1 MRFEQTTFGD
11 RLYRV
16 VLFVGAALGFFHLA
30 TPARAQAAVSPAV
43 IARVDAAATA
53 EFAKDKLGSVTVG
66 LVSGSKLTWTKSYG
80 FADMERKIPASAD
93 TIYRIGS
100 ITKQFTA
107 LMLLQLVQA
116 GKVQLSDPVAKYFPE
131 VNQIPRRFPDAPPIT
146 LVQLATHTAG
156 LAREPGD
163 LATYLKGPLPR
174 RDD

>member
-1 MRFEQTTFGD
+1 
-11 RLYRV
+11 
-16 VLFVGAALGFFHLA
+16 
-30 TPARAQAAVSPAV
+30 
-43 IARVDAAATA
+43 
-53 EFAKDKLGSVTVG
+53 
-66 LVSGSKLTWTKSYG
+66 
-80 FADMERKIPASAD
+80 MERKIPASAD